1 MFPYFKI
8 LWITVYMTWIW
19 IIIFLLCFIF
29 IALFFCKKRHQDFYK
44 LFYWLPIALVI
55 TYLLWSYA
63 YFALN
68 TWIVPQTKAELISII
83 SPYGYNFHFV
93 WILIWVVL
101 SLMIFFSGIK
111 RYESKQI
118 RIDIMFFSTVLSMIP
133 MWICLAFWDNFIWQ
147 YYTGRLSIKPLTT
160 ASELNKFWSVHPVGL
175 YLSFTAII
183 TCLILRITKAKK
195 KSFGIWLIWFII
207 LIIWINIVFLFQQ
220 YPKYWVI
227 SLQGFTFDIKHY
239 ISIFTILLCLG
250 VYFKWKRNTKPTIIE
265 QTV

>member
-29 IALFFCKKRHQDFYK
+29 IALFLCKKRHQDFYK
-44 LFYWLPIALVI
+44 LFYWLPITLI
-55 TYLLWSYA
+55 LTYLLWSYA

-68 TWIVPQTKAELISII
+68 TGIIPQTKVELMSII
-83 SPYGYNFHFV
+83 SPYGYNFNFV
-93 WILIWVVL
+93 WILLGIVI

-118 RIDIMFFSTVLSMIP
+118 WIDIIFFSTVLSLIP
-133 MWICLAFWDNFIWQ
+133 MWICLVFWDNFIWQ

-160 ASELNKFWSVHPVGL
+160 ASELNKFGSVHPVWL
-175 YLSFTAII
+175 YLSFAAII
-183 TCLILRITKAKK
+183 SCLIWWIVKSKK
-195 KSFGIWLIWFII
+195 KTFWIWLIWFVI
-207 LIIWINIVFLFQQ
+207 LIIAINIIFLFQQ

-227 SLQGFTFDIKHY
+227 SLHGFTFDIKHY

-250 VYFKWKRNTKPTIIE
+250 VYFKWKNNTKSKIIE
-265 QTV
+265 PSV